1 MQTQLMFFS
10 IIILVLSAAFH
21 EYMHGWMADRLGDH
35 TARDAGR
42 LTINP
47 LAHLDWF
54 GSIFLPLLLVIS
66 GVPFVFGYAKPVPFN
81 LYNLRSGKWGPAKV
95 AAAGPLANLLLAVG
109 FGLLL
114 RFTPLDPR
122 LGLFIA
128 YIVLI
133 NLVLMIFNL
142 VPIPPLDGSKILLPL
157 LPFRWQEH
165 LLRLE
170 MYGMALVILFIML
183 GMQFVWYVVL
193 WLFQF
198 IAGTDVLL
206 RVFGL

>member
-1 MQTQLMFFS
+1 MIFS
-10 IIILVLSAAFH
+10 IIILILSATFH

-54 GSIFLPLLLVIS
+54 GSIFLPFILVIS
-66 GVPFVFGYAKPVPFN
+66 GSPFIFGYAKPVPFN
-81 LYNLRSGKWGPAKV
+81 PYNLRDPKWGPAKV
-95 AAAGPLANLLLAVG
+95 AAAGPLANLLLAVC
-109 FGLLL
+109 FGLLM
-114 RFTPLDPR
+114 RFAPLDTQMITFA
-122 LGLFIA
+122 G

-133 NLVLMIFNL
+133 NLVLMFFNL
-142 VPIPPLDGSKILLPL
+142 VPIPPLDGSKIIMPL
-157 LPFRWQEH
+157 LPYKWQEKIM
-165 LLRLE
+165 RLE

-183 GMQFVWYVVL
+183 GMQFVWYAVI

-198 IAGTDVLL
+198 IAGSEALIRFL
-206 RVFGL
+206 AG